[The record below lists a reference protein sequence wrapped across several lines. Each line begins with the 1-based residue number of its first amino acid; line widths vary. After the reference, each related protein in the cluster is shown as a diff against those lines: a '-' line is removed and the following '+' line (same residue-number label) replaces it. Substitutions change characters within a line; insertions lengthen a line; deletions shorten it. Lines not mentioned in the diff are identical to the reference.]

1 MQQTT
6 RQLADELDIANE
18 KIQALEKTELALSKA
33 KQRLGEM
40 GNLKAQVKELEE
52 QNTEYMEKMLQQEA
66 TVNVTVPQLK
76 SQVERYKNKV
86 VDLDSALTGKSA
98 RIMAQEKDIGKLKEQ
113 IMELTKKKNSL
124 HDQLDN
130 AQLEIEQLKDE
141 AADAGFGPSTGGVG
155 GSAEDKETI
164 ARLERQVKALRMMTK
179 KVEASGGVGGSTK
192 SGSSEDINALRDELD
207 DAVRSKNRF
216 QEELVSSKNRIAELE
231 QKLTEGNNSTG
242 EATTKV
248 PSSPPPSTKMMDR
261 LKARNEKLS
270 KHNNELKRELMDLEQ
285 KIAEMTEAQ
294 NSDEAANMAA
304 LLEEKDAVVKQLKD
318 TLKEKETVCNQ
329 LSLEKE
335 KLETYVKQA
344 LKATKMKYKVAA
356 QSLKDSL
363 AKKEETI
370 VQLSNK
376 VEVLSRN
383 REHMKQ
389 QHRTEERLVV
399 SALYEVGLEMQRRMV
414 TNGGV
419 SSNVSGPSS
428 SNMSSW
434 LNKRRAQKRR

>member
-1 MQQTT
+1 MP
-6 RQLADELDIANE
+6 RKNSSLGKDGACPG
-18 KIQALEKTELALSKA
+18 KA

-113 IMELTKKKNSL
+113 IVELTKKKNSL
-124 HDQLDN
+124 HDKLDN

-141 AADAGFGPSTGGVG
+141 ASDAGFGPSTSG

-179 KVEASGGVGGSTK
+179 KAEASGGVSDSAK

-207 DAVRSKNRF
+207 DAVRGKNRF
-216 QEELVSSKNRIAELE
+216 QEELLSSKNRIAELE
-231 QKLTEGNNSTG
+231 QKLAEGNGSG
-242 EATTKV
+242 VEATAKV

-363 AKKEETI
+363 VKKEETI

-383 REHMKQ
+383 QEHMKQ
-389 QHRTEERLVV
+389 QHHYRRTLGDERSVRGRPRN
-399 SALYEVGLEMQRRMV
+399 AAEDGYTRRR
-414 TNGGV
+414 
-419 SSNVSGPSS
+419 
-428 SNMSSW
+428 
-434 LNKRRAQKRR
+434 K

>member
-389 QHRTEERLVV
+389 QHRTEERLVM

>member
-1 MQQTT
+1 
-6 RQLADELDIANE
+6 
-18 KIQALEKTELALSKA
+18 
-33 KQRLGEM
+33 
-40 GNLKAQVKELEE
+40 
-52 QNTEYMEKMLQQEA
+52 
-66 TVNVTVPQLK
+66 
-76 SQVERYKNKV
+76 
-86 VDLDSALTGKSA
+86 
-98 RIMAQEKDIGKLKEQ
+98 
-113 IMELTKKKNSL
+113 
-124 HDQLDN
+124 
-130 AQLEIEQLKDE
+130 
-141 AADAGFGPSTGGVG
+141 
-155 GSAEDKETI
+155 
-164 ARLERQVKALRMMTK
+164 
-179 KVEASGGVGGSTK
+179 
-192 SGSSEDINALRDELD
+192 
-207 DAVRSKNRF
+207 
-216 QEELVSSKNRIAELE
+216 
-231 QKLTEGNNSTG
+231 
-242 EATTKV
+242 
-248 PSSPPPSTKMMDR
+248 MMDR

-363 AKKEETI
+363 VKKEETI

-389 QHRTEERLVV
+389 QHRTEERLVM

>member
-6 RQLADELDIANE
+6 RRLADELDIAKE

-76 SQVERYKNKV
+76 SQVERHKNKV

-98 RIMAQEKDIGKLKEQ
+98 RIMAQEKDIEKLKEQ

-141 AADAGFGPSTGGVG
+141 ASDAGFGPSTGGVG

-179 KVEASGGVGGSTK
+179 KAEASGGVGGSTK

-207 DAVRSKNRF
+207 DAVRSKNRI

-242 EATTKV
+242 RPNGTKV
-248 PSSPPPSTKMMDR
+248 PSPLPSTKMMID
-261 LKARNEKLS
+261 
-270 KHNNELKRELMDLEQ
+270 
-285 KIAEMTEAQ
+285 
-294 NSDEAANMAA
+294 
-304 LLEEKDAVVKQLKD
+304 
-318 TLKEKETVCNQ
+318 
-329 LSLEKE
+329 
-335 KLETYVKQA
+335 
-344 LKATKMKYKVAA
+344 
-356 QSLKDSL
+356 
-363 AKKEETI
+363 
-370 VQLSNK
+370 
-376 VEVLSRN
+376 
-383 REHMKQ
+383 
-389 QHRTEERLVV
+389 
-399 SALYEVGLEMQRRMV
+399 
-414 TNGGV
+414 
-419 SSNVSGPSS
+419 
-428 SNMSSW
+428 
-434 LNKRRAQKRR
+434 

>member
-1 MQQTT
+1 
-6 RQLADELDIANE
+6 
-18 KIQALEKTELALSKA
+18 
-33 KQRLGEM
+33 
-40 GNLKAQVKELEE
+40 
-52 QNTEYMEKMLQQEA
+52 
-66 TVNVTVPQLK
+66 
-76 SQVERYKNKV
+76 
-86 VDLDSALTGKSA
+86 
-98 RIMAQEKDIGKLKEQ
+98 
-113 IMELTKKKNSL
+113 MELTKKKNSL

-389 QHRTEERLVV
+389 QHRTEERLVM

>member
-179 KVEASGGVGGSTK
+179 KAEASGGVGGSTK

-329 LSLEKE
+329 LSLEKG

-389 QHRTEERLVV
+389 QHRTEERLVM